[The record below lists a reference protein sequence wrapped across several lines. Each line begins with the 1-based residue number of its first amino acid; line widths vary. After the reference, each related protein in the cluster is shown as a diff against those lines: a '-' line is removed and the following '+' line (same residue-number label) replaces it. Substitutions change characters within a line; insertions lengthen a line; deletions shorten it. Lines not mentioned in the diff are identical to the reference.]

1 MARVTCE
8 QRDSEHEAASDIA
21 VRIYMLIL
29 DLIPIALSNLSKG
42 QEPVG
47 GKEFVA
53 LARLFGGFLQILFFT

>member
-1 MARVTCE
+1 
-8 QRDSEHEAASDIA
+8 
-21 VRIYMLIL
+21 MLIL